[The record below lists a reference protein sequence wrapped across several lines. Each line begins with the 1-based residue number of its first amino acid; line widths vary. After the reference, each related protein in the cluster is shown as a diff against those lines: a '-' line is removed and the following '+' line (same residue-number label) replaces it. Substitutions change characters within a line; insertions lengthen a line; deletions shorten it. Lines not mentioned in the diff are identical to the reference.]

1 MPRLI
6 GERIMLREYKKEDLH
21 SIRKWVNDDEI
32 TRFLSDNFVYPH
44 TLNDTEKFLNSMLE
58 STTNARGFI
67 IAKKD
72 TEEYIGQIDLI
83 KIDWVNRIGT
93 LGIVIGN
100 KEYLSKGYGT
110 EAIKLL
116 EHFAFNNLNLHKL
129 ELEVRD
135 FNDRA
140 IHCYK
145 KCGFKEEGRMRENFY
160 SDGKYTDT
168 LYMGILKREFEEL
181 LSLRNIDSSH
191 T

>member
-6 GERIMLREYKKEDLH
+6 GERIILREYKKEDLY

-32 TRFLSDNFVYPH
+32 TRFLSDNFIYPH

-58 STTNARGFI
+58 STTDARGFV

-83 KIDWVNRIGT
+83 KIDWLNGIGI

-110 EAIKLL
+110 EAIKLM

-129 ELEVRD
+129 ELEVRE
-135 FNDRA
+135 FNGRA

-145 KCGFKEEGRMRENFY
+145 KCGFKEEGRIRENFY
-160 SDGKYTDT
+160 ADGKYTDT
-168 LYMGILKREFEEL
+168 LFMGILKREFEANFIEM
-181 LSLRNIDSSH
+181 H
-191 T
+191 P